1 METDIG
7 WEITVKVKNR
17 FNKYMIF
24 LGAKCELIEM
34 DYFQM

>member
-1 METDIG
+1 METGIG

-24 LGAKCELIEM
+24 WGAKGELIEM
-34 DYFQM
+34 DHFQT